1 MPDNKKSNVR
11 NTKSVGKSI
20 PTLKNPQ
27 DKIKTNINSGV
38 QQVPDIS
45 LPNFDYKPF
54 LNKLGEELSEE
65 VASNAIDNVVNAG
78 KSALKGGLKTIGQTA
93 VALLDSDNLY
103 SNNRD
108 SKEFIKTTLKNQG
121 YNEADLDSLANE
133 IVSKGKYAFGGTAM
147 YIE

>member
-38 QQVPDIS
+38 QQVPDIN
-45 LPNFDYKPF
+45 LPNFNYKPF
-54 LNKLGEELSEE
+54 FDKLGNELTEEF
-65 VASNAIDNVVNAG
+65 AANAIDKVANMG
-78 KSALKGGLKTIGQTA
+78 KTVLKGGLKTVGQTA

-108 SKEFIKTTLKNQG
+108 PKEFI
-121 YNEADLDSLANE
+121 
-133 IVSKGKYAFGGTAM
+133 
-147 YIE
+147 